1 MEKKIFNCE
10 YSLDQALLDEKKKI
24 MVIFFGLI
32 QKRSLKLYNL
42 KIAFTL
48 KKFSKFF
55 ALYVFDNKKMTNF
68 NRMYELFKKK
78 CLVFFFKNKIIQI
91 DLGSGNNNKIEKF
104 YFNKND
110 SIHFLETIYWNLIK
124 GKTIKL

>member
-1 MEKKIFNCE
+1 MEKKILNSE
-10 YSLDQALLDEKKKI
+10 YSVDQALLDEKKKI
-24 MVIFFGLI
+24 MVIFFGFNEKMSI
-32 QKRSLKLYNL
+32 KLYNL
-42 KIAFTL
+42 EIEFTL

-55 ALYVFDNKKMTNF
+55 ALYVIDNKKMINF

-78 CLVFFFKNKIIQI
+78 CLIFFFKNKIIQI

-104 YFNKND
+104 YINKKD

-124 GKTIKL
+124 GKILKM